1 MPKSFTLSNG
11 NLHIGLDQY
20 GQLYDL
26 YFPYVGLEN
35 HVGGRL
41 FHKVGV
47 YVNGAFS
54 WIDDGNWNIEI
65 TSPDDNMTGVII
77 ARNEK
82 IGIELRL
89 EDTIY
94 NEKDI
99 YIRKIDITNFFNEER
114 EVKLYI
120 NQQFEI
126 YESHRGDT
134 AYFDPINN
142 VIIHYKGRR
151 VFVINALKADAFGI
165 DDYSIGLF
173 GIEGREGTYK
183 DAEDGILSK
192 NPIEH
197 GFVDSTVGFT
207 FKMQKQE
214 SQMMYYWIAAAKSL
228 KEALEI
234 NNYVIEKEPYYL
246 VETTQDYWNAWVH
259 TKKFNFQGLS
269 PEIISLFN
277 KSLLMIRSHVD
288 NRGAII
294 ASSDSDMLKS
304 GRDTYSYM
312 WPRDGA
318 LTAYALDKAGYYYVT
333 QRFYTFCRNVITD
346 DGYFM
351 HKYRSDESLGSSWH
365 PWVHH
370 GRFELPIQEDET
382 ALVLRSLW
390 NYYDLSKNL
399 EFVEDLYNPLIKK
412 AADFLA
418 SYVQDNGLP
427 KPSYDLWEE
436 HFCVSTFTACSVYA
450 GLESAAKF
458 AKILGKNHHFDK
470 YSRQAQRMRS
480 AILENLFDEKHGHFI
495 KMTYMKDHTLEK
507 DTTLDISAVYA
518 AYTFGVLDVNDSRI
532 KSSIDEV
539 QKKLKHSE
547 NSIGGVARYENDHY
561 YRASEHAPENPWII
575 TSLWLAQYYVRIA
588 EKESDFK
595 PVIEWLAWT
604 EKYALPSGVLSEQ
617 LDPFTGKQISAA
629 PLTWS
634 HAEFIL
640 TVLLYL
646 EKLEE
651 LGICKMYLPSD

>member
-11 NLHIGLDQY
+11 NLLVGLDQY

-26 YFPYVGLEN
+26 YFPYIGLEN

-54 WIDDGNWNIEI
+54 WLDDGSWNIQI
-65 TSPDDNMTGVII
+65 TSEKESMTAVVI
-77 ARNEK
+77 ARNEGL
-82 IGIELRL
+82 GIQLHL

-99 YIRKIDITNFFNEER
+99 YIRKIGITNFFNEDR
-114 EVKLYI
+114 EIKLYI

-134 AYFDPINN
+134 AYFDPINS
-142 VIIHYKGRR
+142 VLIHYKGRR
-151 VFVINALKADAFGI
+151 VFIINALKENTFGI

-183 DAEDGILSK
+183 DAEDGVLSK

-207 FKMQKQE
+207 FHIKKQE
-214 SQMMYYWIAAAKSL
+214 THIMYYWIVAARSMS
-228 KEALEI
+228 EAVDN

-246 VETTQDYWNAWVH
+246 VRSTQNYWKAWIH
-259 TKKFNFQGLS
+259 TRKYNFQGLS
-269 PEIISLFN
+269 PEVVSLFN
-277 KSLLMIRSHVD
+277 KSLLIIRSHFD

-318 LTAYALDKAGYYYVT
+318 LTAYALDRAGYYHVT
-333 QRFYTFCRNVITD
+333 ERFYTFCRNIITD

-370 GRFELPIQEDET
+370 GKLELPIQEDET

-390 NYYDLSKNL
+390 NYYETSKNL

-412 AADFLA
+412 AAEFLSA
-418 SYVQDNGLP
+418 YIQENGLP

-436 HFCVSTFTACSVYA
+436 HFCVSTFTACAVYS
-450 GLESAAKF
+450 GLESSAKF
-458 AKILGKNHHFDK
+458 AQLLGKHNHYEK
-470 YSRQAQRMRS
+470 YSRQAQHVRS
-480 AILENLFDEKHGHFI
+480 AILENLYDESRGYFI
-495 KMTYMKDHTLEK
+495 KMTVSREHQIEK
-507 DTTLDISAVYA
+507 DTTLDISAVFA
-518 AYTFGVLDVNDSRI
+518 AYSFNVLDVNDARI
-532 KSSIDEV
+532 KSSIEAV
-539 QKKLKHSE
+539 KKKLERSD
-547 NSIGGVARYENDHY
+547 SPIGGIARYERDMY
-561 YRASEHAPENPWII
+561 YRTSDNGAGNPWII
-575 TSLWLAQYYVRIA
+575 TSLWLAQYYIRTA
-588 EKESDFK
+588 QQESDFK
-595 PVIEWLAWT
+595 QVIEWLNWVQ
-604 EKYALPSGVLSEQ
+604 KYALPSGVLSEQ
-617 LDPFTGKQISAA
+617 LDPLTGKQLSAA

-634 HAEFIL
+634 HAEFVL
-640 TVLLYL
+640 TVLMYL
-646 EKLEE
+646 ERLEE
-651 LGICKMYLPSD
+651 LDICKMYLPSA

>member
-246 VETTQDYWNAWVH
+246 VETTQDYWNVWVYI
-259 TKKFNFQGLS
+259 KKFNFWG
-269 PEIISLFN
+269 F
-277 KSLLMIRSHVD
+277 
-288 NRGAII
+288 
-294 ASSDSDMLKS
+294 
-304 GRDTYSYM
+304 
-312 WPRDGA
+312 
-318 LTAYALDKAGYYYVT
+318 
-333 QRFYTFCRNVITD
+333 
-346 DGYFM
+346 
-351 HKYRSDESLGSSWH
+351 
-365 PWVHH
+365 
-370 GRFELPIQEDET
+370 
-382 ALVLRSLW
+382 
-390 NYYDLSKNL
+390 
-399 EFVEDLYNPLIKK
+399 
-412 AADFLA
+412 
-418 SYVQDNGLP
+418 
-427 KPSYDLWEE
+427 
-436 HFCVSTFTACSVYA
+436 
-450 GLESAAKF
+450 
-458 AKILGKNHHFDK
+458 
-470 YSRQAQRMRS
+470 
-480 AILENLFDEKHGHFI
+480 
-495 KMTYMKDHTLEK
+495 
-507 DTTLDISAVYA
+507 
-518 AYTFGVLDVNDSRI
+518 
-532 KSSIDEV
+532 
-539 QKKLKHSE
+539 
-547 NSIGGVARYENDHY
+547 
-561 YRASEHAPENPWII
+561 
-575 TSLWLAQYYVRIA
+575 
-588 EKESDFK
+588 
-595 PVIEWLAWT
+595 
-604 EKYALPSGVLSEQ
+604 
-617 LDPFTGKQISAA
+617 
-629 PLTWS
+629 
-634 HAEFIL
+634 
-640 TVLLYL
+640 
-646 EKLEE
+646 
-651 LGICKMYLPSD
+651 